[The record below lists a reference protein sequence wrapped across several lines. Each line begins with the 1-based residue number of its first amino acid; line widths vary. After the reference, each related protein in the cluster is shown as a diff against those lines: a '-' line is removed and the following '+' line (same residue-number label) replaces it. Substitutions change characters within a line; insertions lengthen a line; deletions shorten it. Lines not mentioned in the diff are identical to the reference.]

1 MSLPLATKGLLY
13 TNRLP
18 AAVGG
23 RIQVEQIAKP
33 KIEVNS
39 IKYTNGKD
47 EKTQT
52 ITIKEV
58 IITDI
63 TNGD

>member
-18 AAVGG
+18 AVGG
-23 RIQVEQIAKP
+23 RIQVEQIMKP

-63 TNGD
+63 INGD

>member
-1 MSLPLATKGLLY
+1 MSLALATKGLLHSK
-13 TNRLP
+13 RLP
-18 AAVGG
+18 AAIGG
-23 RIQVEQIAKP
+23 RIQVEQLMKP

-39 IKYTNGKD
+39 IKYINGKD

-58 IITDI
+58 IISDI
-63 TNGD
+63 TE